1 MPNNPP
7 RPVVI
12 IIGSPEPLRRSKP
25 TYPAP
30 PRSKRPP
37 GWSRQGIPDPRRHRE
52 MLDEA
57 RRALRD
63 ARPQIEA
70 MKAAGRALLAA

>member
-1 MPNNPP
+1 
-7 RPVVI
+7 
-12 IIGSPEPLRRSKP
+12 
-25 TYPAP
+25 
-30 PRSKRPP
+30 
-37 GWSRQGIPDPRRHRE
+37 